1 MLFVFGGNSMK
12 LLLIVVSIFSMEA
25 VFVEATFAEEAQ
37 KPKAVTT
44 MAQSRDLY
52 LAPPQG
58 RVSTCNSTA
67 FVTFEGQVAQG
78 LFNKMPL
85 DSIIKDPSATC
96 SPTGI
101 VKMAGDMLCTHY
113 PAKKSVPAV
122 YECEMSVDL
131 QTGKLLPPSDE
142 CGEDGEFIQEEQE
155 KAAKNQYWIN
165 WNGGEK

>member
-12 LLLIVVSIFSMEA
+12 LLLIVALIFSMEVVSMEIA
-25 VFVEATFAEEAQ
+25 FAEGAQ

-44 MAQSRDLY
+44 TAQNLDLY
-52 LAPPQG
+52 RAPPEG
-58 RVSTCNSTA
+58 SVSTRYNTA

-101 VKMAGDMLCTHY
+101 VKMAGGMLCTHY
-113 PAKKSVPAV
+113 PAEKSVPAV
-122 YECEMSVDL
+122 YECEMRVDL
-131 QTGKLLPPSDE
+131 QAGKLLPPSDE
-142 CGEDGEFIQEEQE
+142 CGEDGEFIQEQQE
-155 KAAKNQYWIN
+155 EAAKNQYWIN
-165 WNGGEK
+165 WDDYEK